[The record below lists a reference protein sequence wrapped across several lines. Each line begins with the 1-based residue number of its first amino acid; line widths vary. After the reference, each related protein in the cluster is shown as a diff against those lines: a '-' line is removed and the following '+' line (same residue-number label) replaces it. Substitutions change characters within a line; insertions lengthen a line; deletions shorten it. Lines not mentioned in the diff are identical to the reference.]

1 MTQYILSFPP
11 MLLGAQL
18 LLTLILIKGDLC
30 PGQRGRLHKVL
41 LYLAVLWVLPALTM
55 SYYMFLISAIV
66 LLFCSQVKMKKT
78 RDEGPMWL
86 MHGANV
92 VATALVLWQMWLH
105 GQGGMA
111 GLWLVQLFLLGAAL
125 THVLLVTARSR
136 LQAFHQLLPLVGI
149 ISGMGLALVVLLLA
163 YQLDTPS
170 LNQLTQRILVALSL
184 LVTAVIIWAWH
195 LFKKSTVDK
204 IQLWVALLCLIACS
218 GQLVY
223 LLP

>member
-1 MTQYILSFPP
+1 

-41 LYLAVLWVLPALTM
+41 LYLAALWVLPAMTL
-55 SYYMFLISAIV
+55 SYFMLAISAIL

-78 RDEGPMWL
+78 RDEGPMWV
-86 MHGANV
+86 MHAANV
-92 VATALVLWQMWLH
+92 LATALVLGQMWLH

-111 GLWLVQLFLLGAAL
+111 GLWLVQMFLLGSAL
-125 THVLLVTARSR
+125 SHLLLITARSR

-149 ISGMGLALVVLLLA
+149 ISAMSLALVVLLLA
-163 YQLDTPS
+163 YQLDTQA
-170 LNQLTQRILVALSL
+170 LNQLTHHILLALSL

-204 IQLWVALLCLIACS
+204 SQLWVALLCLLISS
-218 GQLVY
+218 GQLVS